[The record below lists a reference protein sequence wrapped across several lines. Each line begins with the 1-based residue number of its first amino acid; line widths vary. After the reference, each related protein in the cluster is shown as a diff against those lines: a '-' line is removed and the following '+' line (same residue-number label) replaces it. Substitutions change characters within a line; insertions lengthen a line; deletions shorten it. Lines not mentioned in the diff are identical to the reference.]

1 MSKTIIDAAIKAST
15 IIGKAASIDELYETI
30 ISNNLCVFGAKDP
43 KSVLRITLDR
53 HCINKNLGVMHQ
65 KRYYKKIIDGCYELL
80 VSISFTE
87 KNVMEESLQS
97 KADEVESSIRDIY
110 SLASVQR
117 GKVKGEILECLV
129 QLHPDQFEE
138 FCRIFLTKY
147 GFLEMELTSR
157 GRDGGIDVKGALKV
171 GLSYM
176 RVAVQCKKYSPSNK
190 VGRRAISEF
199 RGNITGEFEQGIF
212 ITTSSFTKEAA
223 ELSFK
228 PSCVPIILIDGQQL
242 SDFMI
247 EKRIGVE
254 RELVELYNFE
264 QDLLWV

>member
-1 MSKTIIDAAIKAST
+1 MSNTIIDSAIKSST
-15 IIGKAASIDELYETI
+15 IIGKAASIDQLYETNI
-30 ISNNLCVFGAKDP
+30 KNSIYVFGAKDP

-80 VSISFTE
+80 VNFSSTG
-87 KNVMEESLQS
+87 KSVMEESIQS
-97 KADEVESSIRDIY
+97 KADDVERSMRDIY
-110 SLASVQR
+110 FLASEQR
-117 GKVKGEILECLV
+117 DKVKSEILECLV
-129 QLHPDQFEE
+129 QLHPDRFEE
-138 FCRIFLTKY
+138 FSRIFLTKY

-176 RVAVQCKKYSPSNK
+176 RVAVQCKKYSPTNK

-228 PSCVPIILIDGQQL
+228 PSCVPIVLIDGQQL
-242 SDFMI
+242 TDFMI

>member
-15 IIGKAASIDELYETI
+15 ILGKAASLDELYESI
-30 ISNNLCVFGAKDP
+30 MKNSLYVFGAKDP

-53 HCINKNLGVMHQ
+53 YCINKNLGRPHQ
-65 KRYYKKIIDGCYELL
+65 KRYYKKLIGGCYELL
-80 VSISFTE
+80 VDFSETE
-87 KNVMEESLQS
+87 KSIMKTSIQS
-97 KADEVESSIRDIY
+97 KADEVESSTRDFY
-110 SLASVQR
+110 CLAAAQKD
-117 GKVKGEILECLV
+117 KVKSEILENLV
-129 QLHPDQFEE
+129 LLHPDQFEE

-228 PSCVPIILIDGQQL
+228 PSCVPIVLIDGQQL
-242 SDFMI
+242 ADFMI

-254 RELVELYNFE
+254 RELIELYNFE